1 MSVDHELKEKK
12 IDGKKVFAGDLL
24 QVHKDKVKLPDGL
37 TSYREYIKHPG
48 ASVIIPYDESG
59 KILLIKQYRYPTR
72 QIMLELPAGK
82 IDPGENAEDSI
93 NRELAEETGY
103 GARFIKKLGRIHS
116 CVGYSDEVV
125 HLFWGSA
132 LYENNLEQDK
142 GENIIVEP
150 INIEEAME
158 LVFKGQITDAKTTIG
173 LFWADRILNNKQ
185 FRDSL
190 NITL

>member
-1 MSVDHELKEKK
+1 MSVDHELREEK

-24 QVHKDKVKLPDGL
+24 QVHKDQVKLPDGL
-37 TSYREYIKHPG
+37 TSTREYIKHPG

-125 HLFWGSA
+125 HLFWGSS
-132 LYENNLEQDK
+132 LYENDLEQDK

-150 INIEEAME
+150 INIDEAMKMI
-158 LVFKGQITDAKTTIG
+158 FKGKITDAKTTIG
-173 LFWADRILNNKQ
+173 LFWADRIFRNNQ
-185 FRDSL
+185 FREEL